1 MTKHRSARSRSARRR
16 SARLV
21 LPLVLCS
28 GAAVAAAVAGLLPQV
43 SAPRADLSAPQSGQ
57 TAPRGP
63 APLPTP
69 TPTPEASLSPTQP
82 TPAPSPSV
90 TPAPSPPAVPERG
103 PGTFRASTV
112 SGPRHGSGP
121 VRRYRVEAED
131 GSGVDP
137 DEAARAVDAVL
148 GDPRGWTRDPRY
160 GFRLTGSGPVE
171 FTVRIATPATTDR
184 LCQVVTPELKG
195 EANCRSGHQVVVNLR
210 RWQLGSPQF
219 DGPPAEYRALIV
231 NHEVGHEL
239 GRGHETCPGPGLP
252 APAMMQQLKGLL
264 GCRSNAWPFDSRG
277 NYVRGP
283 LVP

>member
-1 MTKHRSARSRSARRR
+1 MTKHRASARRP
-16 SARLV
+16 ARLI
-21 LPLVLCS
+21 LPLLLCS
-28 GAAVAAAVAGLLPQV
+28 GAAAAAAALAGLLPQA
-43 SAPRADLSAPQSGQ
+43 STPRADLSAPQPPPSVR
-57 TAPRGP
+57 TAPP
-63 APLPTP
+63 APPPVPTP
-69 TPTPEASLSPTQP
+69 ARTPSP
-82 TPAPSPSV
+82 TPAPSTSA
-90 TPAPSPPAVPERG
+90 TPAPNPPAVPETG

-112 SGPRHGSGP
+112 SGTRHGSGP

-131 GSGVDP
+131 GSGIDP

-148 GDPRGWTRDPRY
+148 GDPRGWTHDSGY
-160 GFRLTGSGPVE
+160 TFRLTGSGPVE
-171 FTVRIATPATTDR
+171 FTVRIATPVTTDR

-195 EANCRSGHQVVVNLR
+195 EVNCRSGHQVIVNLR

-219 DGPPAEYRALIV
+219 DGSPAEYRALIV

-252 APAMMQQLKGLL
+252 APAMMQQIKGLL

>member
-1 MTKHRSARSRSARRR
+1 MTKHRSTRRR
-16 SARLV
+16 PARLV

-28 GAAVAAAVAGLLPQV
+28 GAAVAAAMAGILPQA
-43 SAPRADLSAPQSGQ
+43 SAPRADLSAPQPPPSGR
-57 TAPRGP
+57 TAALDPVP
-63 APLPTP
+63 VPTP
-69 TPTPEASLSPTQP
+69 TPSPTSVPAP
-82 TPAPSPSV
+82 TPTPPPSP
-90 TPAPSPPAVPERG
+90 TPTPSPPAVPETG

-131 GSGVDP
+131 GSGIDP

-160 GFRLTGSGPVE
+160 AFRLTGSGPVE

-195 EANCRSGHQVVVNLR
+195 EANCRSGHQVIVNLR

-219 DGPPAEYRALIV
+219 DGSPAEYRALII

-239 GRGHETCPGPGLP
+239 GRGHETCPARACP
-252 APAMMQQLKGLL
+252 
-264 GCRSNAWPFDSRG
+264 RR
-277 NYVRGP
+277 R
-283 LVP
+283 